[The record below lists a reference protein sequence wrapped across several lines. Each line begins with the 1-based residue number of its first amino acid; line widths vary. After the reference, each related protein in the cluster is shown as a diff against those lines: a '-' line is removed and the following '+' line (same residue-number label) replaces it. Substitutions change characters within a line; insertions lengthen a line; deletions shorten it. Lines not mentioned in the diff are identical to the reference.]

1 MNYKYLHI
9 NIILEIPLQV
19 CNKNNFIV
27 ICHSLFQNKECQ
39 SSINS
44 SVRTLTDICVDMI
57 DLDRQR
63 SLRPIQIS
71 Q

>member
-9 NIILEIPLQV
+9 NIILEMPWKV

-27 ICHSLFQNKECQ
+27 RCRSLFQNKECK

-44 SVRTLTDICVDMI
+44 SVSTLTDICVDMI

-63 SLRPIQIS
+63 SLRSIQIS